1 MDGEKYSQTEI
12 DSNNKKGYNLDFSE
26 NGVFLQVFPRDND
39 EVLFELNDITNKL
52 EERGIK

>member
-26 NGVFLQVFPRDND
+26 NGVFLQVYPQGIMMK
-39 EVLFELNDITNKL
+39 LYLN
-52 EERGIK
+52 